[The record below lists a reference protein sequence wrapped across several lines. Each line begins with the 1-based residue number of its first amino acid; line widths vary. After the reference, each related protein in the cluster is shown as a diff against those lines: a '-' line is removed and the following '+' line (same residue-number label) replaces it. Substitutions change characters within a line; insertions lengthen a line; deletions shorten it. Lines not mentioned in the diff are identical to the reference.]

1 MDLEES
7 RFRATWKRFLEVL
20 KVDHNCS
27 LADVCRKQHTTL
39 GDMSSWMSRR
49 GYSFK
54 QARKDVVRDYYN
66 GVAHSRTTTSS
77 PSFTQ
82 IVPIMLSEEEFSLSG
97 ITITF
102 NRTAECNRTHPLKN
116 TGNYFLING
125 KRLMTKKGSLDFL
138 FLIYYIE
145 SRRRLP

>member
-20 KVDHNCS
+20 KVDYNCS

-49 GYSFK
+49 GYSVK

-102 NRTAECNRTHPLKN
+102 NRTAECNRTHPLTH

-125 KRLMTKKGSLDFL
+125 KRKIAKQG
-138 FLIYYIE
+138 
-145 SRRRLP
+145 

>member
-27 LADVCRKQHTTL
+27 LADVCRDQHTTF
-39 GDMSSWMSRR
+39 GGMSSWMSRR
-49 GYSFK
+49 GYSVK

-102 NRTAECNRTHPLKN
+102 NSGTTISVKRATPGGVIKMLRDYERTEGDPCIL
-116 TGNYFLING
+116 
-125 KRLMTKKGSLDFL
+125 
-138 FLIYYIE
+138 
-145 SRRRLP
+145 

>member
-54 QARKDVVRDYYN
+54 QARKDVVRDYYD

-97 ITITF
+97 VTITF
-102 NRTAECNRTHPLKN
+102 NSGMTISFKRVTPGGIIQMLH
-116 TGNYFLING
+116 NY
-125 KRLMTKKGSLDFL
+125 
-138 FLIYYIE
+138 E
-145 SRRRLP
+145 RREGDPCIL

>member
-49 GYSFK
+49 GYSVK

-66 GVAHSRTTTSS
+66 GVAPPTS
-77 PSFTQ
+77 PRN
-82 IVPIMLSEEEFSLSG
+82 PFSLRS
-97 ITITF
+97 T
-102 NRTAECNRTHPLKN
+102 R
-116 TGNYFLING
+116 TGNDSG
-125 KRLMTKKGSLDFL
+125 CS
-138 FLIYYIE
+138 
-145 SRRRLP
+145 

>member
-97 ITITF
+97 VTITF
-102 NRTAECNRTHPLKN
+102 NSGMT
-116 TGNYFLING
+116 ISV
-125 KRLMTKKGSLDFL
+125 KRVTPGGIIQMLHD
-138 FLIYYIE
+138 YE
-145 SRRRLP
+145 RREGDPCIL

>member
-49 GYSFK
+49 ALNKLGKMWF
-54 QARKDVVRDYYN
+54 V
-66 GVAHSRTTTSS
+66 
-77 PSFTQ
+77 
-82 IVPIMLSEEEFSLSG
+82 IIIMVLPTPERQPPLLRSL
-97 ITITF
+97 
-102 NRTAECNRTHPLKN
+102 K
-116 TGNYFLING
+116 
-125 KRLMTKKGSLDFL
+125 
-138 FLIYYIE
+138 
-145 SRRRLP
+145 

>member
-49 GYSFK
+49 GYSVK

-82 IVPIMLSEEEFSLSG
+82 IVPIMLSEEEFSLAG

-102 NRTAECNRTHPLKN
+102 NSGTTIS
-116 TGNYFLING
+116 F
-125 KRLMTKKGSLDFL
+125 KRATPSGVIKMLRDYERKKGDPCIL
-138 FLIYYIE
+138 
-145 SRRRLP
+145 

>member
-82 IVPIMLSEEEFSLSG
+82 IVPIMLSEEEFSLSE
-97 ITITF
+97 ITI
-102 NRTAECNRTHPLKN
+102 HLQ
-116 TGNYFLING
+116 
-125 KRLMTKKGSLDFL
+125 
-138 FLIYYIE
+138 
-145 SRRRLP
+145 

>member
-49 GYSFK
+49 GYSVK
-54 QARKDVVRDYYN
+54 
-66 GVAHSRTTTSS
+66 
-77 PSFTQ
+77 PS
-82 IVPIMLSEEEFSLSG
+82 
-97 ITITF
+97 
-102 NRTAECNRTHPLKN
+102 
-116 TGNYFLING
+116 
-125 KRLMTKKGSLDFL
+125 
-138 FLIYYIE
+138 
-145 SRRRLP
+145 

>member
-49 GYSFK
+49 GYSVK
-54 QARKDVVRDYYN
+54 QARKDVVRDYY
-66 GVAHSRTTTSS
+66 S
-77 PSFTQ
+77 
-82 IVPIMLSEEEFSLSG
+82 
-97 ITITF
+97 
-102 NRTAECNRTHPLKN
+102 THHVV
-116 TGNYFLING
+116 G
-125 KRLMTKKGSLDFL
+125 
-138 FLIYYIE
+138 
-145 SRRRLP
+145 RRVQPFRDHNHLQ